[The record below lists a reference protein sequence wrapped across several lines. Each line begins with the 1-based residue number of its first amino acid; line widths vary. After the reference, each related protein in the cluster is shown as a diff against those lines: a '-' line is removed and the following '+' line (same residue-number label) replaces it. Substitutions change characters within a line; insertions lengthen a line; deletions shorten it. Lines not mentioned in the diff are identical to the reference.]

1 MSWITSEL
9 SLISN
14 TTEYYNIDTIIEY
27 KCYVT
32 SKIGYQMIYLPDT
45 MNNLLFHLYLSN
57 SLISTVWNIT
67 KNIVIDTKHD
77 KDGVIEIVISK
88 QINIWR

>member
-1 MSWITSEL
+1 
-9 SLISN
+9 
-14 TTEYYNIDTIIEY
+14 
-27 KCYVT
+27 
-32 SKIGYQMIYLPDT
+32 MIYLPDT
-45 MNNLLFHLYLSN
+45 MSNLLFHLYLSN

-77 KDGVIEIVISK
+77 NDGVIEIVISK

>member
-1 MSWITSEL
+1 MNRQI
-9 SLISN
+9 
-14 TTEYYNIDTIIEY
+14 
-27 KCYVT
+27 KCYVK
-32 SKIGYQMIYLPDT
+32 SKIGYRMIYLPDT
-45 MNNLLFHLYLSN
+45 MSNLLFHLYLSN
-57 SLISTVWNIT
+57 SLISTVWHIT

>member
-1 MSWITSEL
+1 MNRQI
-9 SLISN
+9 
-14 TTEYYNIDTIIEY
+14 
-27 KCYVT
+27 KCYVK
-32 SKIGYQMIYLPDT
+32 SKIGYRMIYLPDT
-45 MNNLLFHLYLSN
+45 MSNLLFHLYLSN